1 MATAIQLNPVVD
13 DAGFYNPKE
22 AAQRLRI
29 SERAIRDGINHH
41 GWPHSRIGRRLV
53 ISEADLA
60 EIYHL
65 HRAPISVPRGRR
77 RAA

>member
-1 MATAIQLNPVVD
+1 MATAIQPIPAVED
-13 DAGFYNPKE
+13 TGFYNPKE
-22 AAQRLRI
+22 AARRLRI
-29 SERAIRDGINHH
+29 SERAIRDGINHS

-60 EIYHL
+60 EIYRL
-65 HRAPISVPRGRR
+65 HRAPAVAPRGRR